1 MHELPDLSTLTSDQ
15 KDELIRLLFPLLA
28 EVRQLTARVAE
39 LEARLSKNSHNSS
52 KPPSSDGLAK
62 KTQSLRQPS
71 GKKPGGQTGHPGQT
85 LKRTCTPDEIHHY
98 PLPERCTCGA
108 SLTESDA
115 LIAEQRQVFDVPV
128 ARYHVVEHRTLQLRC
143 ACGRE
148 HVSTFPSGVTEA
160 VQYGPNVRA
169 LAVHLTQGQ
178 LLPYGR
184 AAQLI
189 ADLYRLNVSPATL
202 LAWVDEASDLLQ
214 PSVDRIAQS
223 LIQAPVAHAD
233 ESGLRVAGK
242 LHWLHTVATSSHTWY
257 GVHARRGMEAIEA
270 QGILPKR
277 IAVLVHDCWKPYW
290 QLDCVHALCNAHL
303 LRELVFLLET
313 TGQAWNKRMIDL
325 LLAANE
331 ACKEAR
337 KQGKKA
343 LIMERVEQILAD
355 YQAILRDGE
364 VAHPEAAR
372 TTAKRGRVKQTL
384 AFNLLRRLREHADE
398 VLLFVSDLSVPFT
411 NNLGERAIRM
421 PKVKQKISGCFRTV
435 EGAENFAIIRS
446 YLDTLHKQGH
456 NLLDALRLAFQGQP
470 PQPAT
475 G

>member
-15 KDELIRLLFPLLA
+15 KDELIRQLFPLLA

-39 LEARLSKNSHNSS
+39 LEARLSKNSRNSS

-62 KTQSLRQPS
+62 KTRSLRQPS
-71 GKKPGGQTGHPGQT
+71 GKKAGGQAGHPGQT
-85 LKRTCTPDEIHHY
+85 LERTSEPDEIIRS
-98 PLPERCTCGA
+98 PLPDRCACGA
-108 SLTESDA
+108 SLSESDA
-115 LIAEQRQVFDVPV
+115 LIAERRQVFDIP
-128 ARYHVVEHRTLQLRC
+128 AAHYRVVEHRAPHLRC
-143 ACGRE
+143 TCGRE
-148 HVSTFPSGVTEA
+148 HVSAFPSEVTEA

-189 ADLYRLNVSPATL
+189 ADLYHLEVSPATL
-202 LAWVDEASDLLQ
+202 LAWVDEAGDLLQ
-214 PSVDRIAQS
+214 PSVDRIAQT
-223 LIQAPVAHAD
+223 LIRAPVAHAD

-242 LHWLHTVATSSHTWY
+242 LHWLHTVATDTHTWY
-257 GVHARRGMEAIEA
+257 GVHARRGMEAIES

-277 IAVLVHDCWKPYW
+277 VAVLVHDCWKPYW

-303 LRELVFLLET
+303 LRELTFLLET
-313 TGQAWNKRMIDL
+313 TDQAWNKRMIDL
-325 LLAANE
+325 LLFANE
-331 ACKEAR
+331 ACKTAR
-337 KQGKKA
+337 QQDEKA
-343 LIMERVEQILAD
+343 LAPERIKQILAN

-364 VAHPEAAR
+364 AVHPEAAR
-372 TTAKRGRVKQTL
+372 TASQRGRVKQTL

-398 VLLFVSDLSVPFT
+398 VLLFVTDLSVPFT

-435 EGAENFAIIRS
+435 EGAKNFAIIRS

-456 NLLDALRLAFQGQP
+456 NLLDALWLAFQGQP

>member
-1 MHELPDLSTLTSDQ
+1 MHELPDLSTLTLKQ
-15 KDELIRLLFPLLA
+15 KDDLIRKLFPLLA
-28 EVRQLTARVAE
+28 AVVQLTARVAE
-39 LEARLSKNSHNSS
+39 LEARLSKHSQNSS
-52 KPPSSDGLAK
+52 KPPSSDGYAK
-62 KTQSLRQPS
+62 KTRSLRQPS
-71 GKKPGGQTGHPGQT
+71 GKKPGGQAGHPGQT
-85 LKRTCTPDEIHHY
+85 LKRTSEPDEIIHG
-98 PLPERCTCGA
+98 PLPDRCACGA
-108 SLTESDA
+108 FLSASEA
-115 LIAEQRQVFDVPV
+115 LVAERRQVFDVP
-128 ARYHVVEHRTLQLRC
+128 AAHYHVVEHCRLQLRC

-148 HVSTFPSGVTEA
+148 HSSTFPAGVTEA

-189 ADLYRLNVSPATL
+189 DDLYALEVSPATL
-202 LAWVDEASDLLQ
+202 LAWVGEASDLLQ
-214 PSVDRIAQS
+214 PSVGQIAQA

-242 LHWLHTVATSSHTWY
+242 LHWLHTVVTDTHTWY
-257 GVHARRGMEAIEA
+257 GVHARRGMDAIEDH
-270 QGILPKR
+270 GILPKR
-277 IAVLVHDCWKPYW
+277 IAVLVHDCWAPYW

-303 LRELVFLLET
+303 LRELTFLLET
-313 TGQAWNKRMIDL
+313 TGQAWSQRMMEL

-331 ACKEAR
+331 DCKAAR
-337 KQGKKA
+337 QRGEKA
-343 LIMERVEQILAD
+343 LAAERIGQILAG

-364 VAHPEAAR
+364 GANPPATR
-372 TTAKRGRVKQTL
+372 TAKQRGRVKQTP

-398 VLLFVSDLSVPFT
+398 VLRFVSDLSVPFT

-421 PKVKQKISGCFRTV
+421 PKVKQKISGCFRTPD
-435 EGAENFAIIRS
+435 GAKNFAIIRS

-456 NLLDALRLAFQGQP
+456 NLLDALRLAFVGKP

>member
-1 MHELPDLSTLTSDQ
+1 MHELPDLLTLTSDQ

-85 LKRTCTPDEIHHY
+85 LKRTSEPDEIIHS
-98 PLPERCTCGA
+98 PLPDRCACGASLSESNARIAERRQVFDIPVAHYHVTEHRTLHLRCTCG
-108 SLTESDA
+108 
-115 LIAEQRQVFDVPV
+115 Q
-128 ARYHVVEHRTLQLRC
+128 
-143 ACGRE
+143 E
-148 HVSTFPSGVTEA
+148 HVSAFPSEVTEA

-184 AAQLI
+184 ATQLI
-189 ADLYRLNVSPATL
+189 ADLYHLEVSPATL

-214 PSVDRIAQS
+214 PSVDRIAQA

-242 LHWLHTVATSSHTWY
+242 LHWLHTVATDTHTWY

-303 LRELVFLLET
+303 LRELTFLLET

-325 LLAANE
+325 LLAANA
-331 ACKEAR
+331 ACKAAR
-337 KQGKKA
+337 QQGEKA
-343 LIMERVEQILAD
+343 LAQERIERVLTD
-355 YQAILRDGE
+355 YKRFCA
-364 VAHPEAAR
+364 
-372 TTAKRGRVKQTL
+372 TAKRPIQKPSEPLSGAVESS
-384 AFNLLRRLREHADE
+384 RRSLSICYADCASTPMKFCSSS
-398 VLLFVSDLSVPFT
+398 LTCPFPSPTISANALS
-411 NNLGERAIRM
+411 ECR
-421 PKVKQKISGCFRTV
+421 K
-435 EGAENFAIIRS
+435 
-446 YLDTLHKQGH
+446 
-456 NLLDALRLAFQGQP
+456 
-470 PQPAT
+470 
-475 G
+475 